1 MKRIYLYSSVLAV
14 VILLALFLLAGC
26 AKKTQEFTTEQLSAE
41 KAAIEQVAQK
51 FHKAI
56 GDESWPDFKSLLTED
71 CMIYGTDITDVDQG
85 FEQLEHHMKQAFE
98 LLEDS
103 NIHDMKNE
111 TFVVGLKFA
120 SIMYDATWDANFAGQ
135 QVSMPVRIAIVLK
148 KADTWQ
154 IAQCMFSL
162 PTVGQSNEVLLEQMG
177 KK

>member
-1 MKRIYLYSSVLAV
+1 MKVKNSFAIALV
-14 VILLALFLLAGC
+14 VIPSLFLLAGC
-26 AKKTQEFTTEQLSAE
+26 TQKEQELTPEKLSAE
-41 KAAIEQVAQK
+41 KAAIEQLVAK

-56 GDESWPDFKSLLTED
+56 ADENWPDFKALLTED

-85 FEQLEHHMKQAFE
+85 FEQLEHHMNQAFE

-111 TFVVGLKFA
+111 TFVVDRQFT
-120 SIMYDATWDANFAGQ
+120 SIMYDATWDVNFAGE
-135 QVSMPVRIAIVLK
+135 QVSMPVRIAVVMK
-148 KADTWQ
+148 KQNTWK

-162 PTVGQSNEVLLEQMG
+162 PTVGQSNEVLLEEMG